1 MIRMYKNLNI
11 GWKYS
16 IGLIVTVGLFI
27 IASIIIGN
35 QFFQIKNNI
44 EQIDRRG
51 EKAVHITEMASL
63 FRAADIRVA
72 DYINT
77 MDTKSVQEFDGLMK
91 ENENIRKEVES
102 KLDTK
107 NQRDLFAKIETNE
120 EMINDLFL
128 NELVPAM
135 RNGSKEE
142 VSQTREQIAE
152 LRTETVAQLDQLT
165 KAVEEERIVAVN
177 QTFNVMQHSL
187 LILVL
192 SVLLSIV
199 LGVTVVFLITRTI
212 RKNLLV
218 AVKMANQIADGNL
231 QGHAVIYNGKDEIGQ
246 LINAMNKMK
255 GNLHQIIGHMTN
267 VSGNLSKQSRTLSQY
282 SEEVQQGSQQIAST
296 MQELSSGAEEQAN
309 SASELLEQMNE
320 FESIVTNVLKNQQ
333 EVQTFSDSMLTL
345 TEDGSQAMIKSIE
358 KMESIDAKIQGSL
371 AMVKG
376 LDTKTNDIA
385 KLINV
390 IQEIADQTNLLAL
403 NAAIEAAR
411 AGEHGKGFAVVADEV
426 RKLAEQVASS
436 VSEITSIIQ
445 GIQTESKNVVISLE
459 DGYRNVEE
467 GTETISKTGDIFN
480 ELKETIKKVSHKIRG
495 MSESINSV
503 LDNTKKMGE
512 SIESIASVSEE
523 SAAGIEEVTA
533 TVEQSN
539 SSMKEVA
546 NSAKHLDKEA
556 MDFDRLIQQFKI

>member
-77 MDTKSVQEFDGLMK
+77 MDEKNLQEFNDRMQEYDDKKKG
-91 ENENIRKEVES
+91 IES
-102 KLDTK
+102 QLKTK
-107 NQRDLFAKIETNE
+107 NQRDLLAKIETNK

-128 NELVPAM
+128 NQLVPALKGG
-135 RNGSKEE
+135 NKEE
-142 VSQTREQIAE
+142 IGKLREQIAE

-165 KAVEEERIVAVN
+165 KVVEEERIVAVN

-231 QGHAVIYNGKDEIGQ
+231 QGHAVIYDGKDEIGQ

-459 DGYRNVEE
+459 DGYRNVAE

-533 TVEQSN
+533 TAEQSN